1 MAAEG
6 WAYSQ
11 LDRVR
16 FADLDARGHL
26 NNVALLT
33 FFEAAR
39 IMYLRK
45 RFAEQDARD
54 LILVSQHIDYRAP
67 GGLDDDLR
75 TLLRPGEV
83 HTKSFRL
90 QFEIRREDDAT
101 LVADGYGVYVG
112 YDYEA
117 RASKALSAE
126 LCARLSEDVPGQ
138 G

>member
-1 MAAEG
+1 VTATSR

-39 IMYLRK
+39 IMYLRR
-45 RFAEQDARD
+45 RFAEEDARD

-75 TLLRPGEV
+75 TWLRPAEV
-83 HTKSFRL
+83 RTKSFRL
-90 QFEIRREDDAT
+90 EFEIRREDDDT
-101 LVADGYGVYVG
+101 LVADGHGIYVA
-112 YDYEA
+112 YDY
-117 RASKALSAE
+117 ASGTSKPLSADM
-126 LCARLSEDVPGQ
+126 CAKLGEDAAS
-138 G
+138 